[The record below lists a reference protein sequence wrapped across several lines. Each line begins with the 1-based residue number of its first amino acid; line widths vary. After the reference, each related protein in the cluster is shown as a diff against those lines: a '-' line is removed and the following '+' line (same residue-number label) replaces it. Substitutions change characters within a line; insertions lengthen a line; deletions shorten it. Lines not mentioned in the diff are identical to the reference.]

1 MDCKVKLNFFES
13 KLRAKINQ
21 YQQIKCK
28 FKHFLSFQ

>member
-21 YQQIKCK
+21 YQREHLNK
-28 FKHFLSFQ
+28 FVIGKG